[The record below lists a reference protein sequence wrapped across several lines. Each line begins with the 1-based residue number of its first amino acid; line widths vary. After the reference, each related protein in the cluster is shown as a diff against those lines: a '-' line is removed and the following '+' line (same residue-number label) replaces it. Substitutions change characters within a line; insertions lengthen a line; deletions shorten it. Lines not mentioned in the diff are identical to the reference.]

1 MGTGPSLKED
11 PCIESQP
18 TGLLF
23 VGEGARYP
31 VCTDDLVHASDF
43 EKFSFINLGDGVSQA
58 VLTIHRHKGLEPDT
72 YATSGCPVVN
82 FT

>member
-1 MGTGPSLKED
+1 MGTGPRLKQD

-18 TGLLF
+18 TGLF
-23 VGEGARYP
+23 VGEGPRYP
-31 VCTDDLVHASDF
+31 VHSDDFVHASDF

-58 VLTIHRHKGLEPDT
+58 VLTVHRHKGLEPDI
-72 YATSGCPVVN
+72 YATSGCSVVN